1 VTARGTRASGG
12 VANPRD
18 VLCRVPPHAEDA
30 EKSVLGCCLIYEE
43 GFSLAQQAI
52 GPEHFYVEAHRAIFE
67 VMTALEERGV
77 GIDPVTVSEELKTRG
92 QFDRVGGAAY
102 LDMLVDAMPM
112 TAYLEDHAAEVRKKF
127 LMREAILRASQVVA
141 DAFAGA
147 DPVDLSAAFTEASAA
162 VLPPSRELTPA
173 EIMDDFL
180 SGTPTRAIRF
190 PCAGTPAQGG
200 LADDAD
206 LGAYIGDMYPGQ
218 KLLVAA
224 RTSEGKTALMR
235 MLWIACAYGAIPSAY
250 ITLED
255 SEEEIVAGAAGAV
268 SYLTSAGVLARRWSE
283 SVRIEGIAIR
293 DWLKRLPLF
302 VKYIPGARPSQV
314 AETVRSM
321 IVRRGVKVVVVDY
334 IQAIAHE
341 GRETRATQLG
351 EILHAL
357 TRAAGRDAVLV
368 IGSQLVRPPKDQ
380 RDREPELDDMKE
392 SGKLEDEAKVC
403 VMLRRSGPDSDD
415 SKRRGVTVF
424 VKKSKFGKTGKLG
437 ATLWLRHTSVWPGVT
452 RPTFDLTKGPVPY
465 EPVLT
470 PDDEPP
476 PGEMPGWVQEE
487 LREPKGG
494 GSGGQ
499 PPPTDDDLGPF
510 LG

>member
-1 VTARGTRASGG
+1 MTGRDSRASGG
-12 VANPRD
+12 VHNPRD

-30 EKSVLGCCLIYEE
+30 EKSVIGCVCIEPAALPLVRQIIT
-43 GFSLAQQAI
+43 AA
-52 GPEHFYVEAHRAIFE
+52 HFYLEAHRAMFE
-67 VMTALEERGV
+67 AACAVADRNV
-77 GIDPVTVSEELKTRG
+77 GLDWVTLVEELKTRG
-92 QFDRVGGAAY
+92 QFARCGGAAY
-102 LDMLVDAMPM
+102 MDQLTDSVPML
-112 TAYLEDHAAEVRKKF
+112 AYVEDHAEEIRKKF
-127 LMREAILRASQVVA
+127 LIRTAILRASQVVV

-162 VLPPSRELTPA
+162 VLPPSRERTPA

-180 SGTPTRAIRF
+180 SGAPTRAVRF
-190 PCAGTPAQGG
+190 PCAGTPSQGG
-200 LADDAD
+200 LAADSD

-235 MLWIACAYGAIPSAY
+235 MLWIACAYGAIPSGY

-283 SVRIEGIAIR
+283 GGRTEGIAIR
-293 DWLKRLPLF
+293 DWFKRLPLF
-302 VKYIPGARPSQV
+302 VKHIPGARPSQV

-321 IVRRGVKVVVVDY
+321 IVRHGAKVVVVDY

-351 EILHAL
+351 EILHEL

-452 RPTFDLTKGPVPY
+452 RPTFDLTKDPVPY

-476 PGEMPGWVQEE
+476 PSEMPGWVQEE
-487 LREPKGG
+487 LREPQGG
-494 GSGGQ
+494 GQSGAPQ
-499 PPPTDDDLGPF
+499 DDDLGPF
-510 LG
+510 LGR